1 MRIATTADIDDVT
14 RIIALAFAD
23 DPVWGVALERADGST
38 AHHEPYW
45 HLFVEGAVPQGMVFR
60 SDDGAAVALW
70 IPPGGEEMSDEQ
82 VEQLRQ
88 IVVDN
93 LDVDA
98 QARMF
103 ALWDRFDESHSQTEP
118 HAYLSLLATDPAHRG
133 RGIAQSL
140 VRENLADF
148 DAQGLPTYLESTNPV
163 NDHRYERL
171 GFARVGGFEGATPGS
186 VVAAMWRAVP

>member
-1 MRIATTADIDDVT
+1 
-14 RIIALAFAD
+14 
-23 DPVWGVALERADGST
+23 
-38 AHHEPYW
+38 
-45 HLFVEGAVPQGMVFR
+45 
-60 SDDGAAVALW
+60 
-70 IPPGGEEMSDEQ
+70 MSDEQ

-93 LDVDA
+93 LDADA